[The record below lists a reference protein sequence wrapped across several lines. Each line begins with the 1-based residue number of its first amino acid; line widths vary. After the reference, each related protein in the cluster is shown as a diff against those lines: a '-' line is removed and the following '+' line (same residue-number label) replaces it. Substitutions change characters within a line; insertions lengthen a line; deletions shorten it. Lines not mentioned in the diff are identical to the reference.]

1 MQTILG
7 LKKEFI
13 DSGWWDIDERIS
25 SDSWGDGKIGY
36 TDEKLQD
43 NEMLFKNWHG
53 KAAFSLTG
61 GSVKLHAACDDAF
74 DEVKVI
80 KTLEKLKELAD
91 TAWKEFPES
100 IPVQNAFGELVEE
113 VMVKPFVEGRDVQEE

>member
-1 MQTILG
+1 M
-7 LKKEFI
+7 KESALTAGEMEK
-13 DSGWWDIDERIS
+13 SGTQSGFGVLTGTE
-25 SDSWGDGKIGY
+25 
-36 TDEKLQD
+36 
-43 NEMLFKNWHG
+43 

-74 DEVKVI
+74 NEAKVI
-80 KTLEKLKELAD
+80 ETLEKLKELAD

-113 VMVKPFVEGRDVQEE
+113 VMVKPFAEGRDVQEG

>member
-1 MQTILG
+1 MQTILD
-7 LKKEFI
+7 LKKELI
-13 DSGWWDIDERIS
+13 NSGWWDIDERIS
-25 SDSWGDGKIGY
+25 SDGWRPD
-36 TDEKLQD
+36 
-43 NEMLFKNWHG
+43 WHG

-74 DEVKVI
+74 NEAKVI
-80 KTLEKLKELAD
+80 ETLEKLKELAD

-113 VMVKPFVEGRDVQEE
+113 VMVKPFAEGRDVQEG

>member
-1 MQTILG
+1 MQTILN

-25 SDSWGDGKIGY
+25 SDSWGNGKIGY
-36 TDEKLQD
+36 TIWIRRPD
-43 NEMLFKNWHG
+43 WHG
-53 KAAFSLTG
+53 KDAFSLTG
-61 GSVKLHAACDDAF
+61 RSVKLHAF

-80 KTLEKLKELAD
+80 ATLERLKKLAD

-113 VMVKPFVEGRDVQEE
+113 VMVKPFAEGRDVQEG

>member
-1 MQTILG
+1 MKTILN

-25 SDSWGDGKIGY
+25 SDNWGNGKIGY
-36 TDEKLQD
+36 TIWIRRPD
-43 NEMLFKNWHG
+43 WHG
-53 KAAFSLTG
+53 KDAFSLTG
-61 GSVKLHAACDDAF
+61 RSVKLHAMCDDAF

-80 KTLEKLKELAD
+80 ATLERLKKLAD

-100 IPVQNAFGELVEE
+100 IPVQNAFGELEEE
-113 VMVKPFVEGRDVQEE
+113 VMIKPFAEGKDV